1 VSIDDHKEADIS
13 QSELINGFVR
23 SIKGQDREL
32 VLNSGD
38 EVVGAILTAE
48 QYEWFLD
55 QLDSHQDVSFIDERY
70 DDKDGSQSLDDFKKD
85 LEE

>member
-1 VSIDDHKEADIS
+1 MSIDDHKEADIS

-23 SIKGQDREL
+23 SIKTQEREL
-32 VLNSGD
+32 VLNSGN

-55 QLDSHQDVSFIDERY
+55 QLDSHQDFSFIDERY

>member
-1 VSIDDHKEADIS
+1 MSIDDHKEADIS
-13 QSELINGFVR
+13 QFELINGFVR

>member
-1 VSIDDHKEADIS
+1 MGIDDHNEADVS
-13 QSELINGFVR
+13 QSESINGFVR
-23 SIKGQDREL
+23 SIKDQEREL
-32 VLNSGD
+32 VLTS
-38 EVVGAILTAE
+38 EQTIVGAILTAE

-55 QLDSHQDVSFIDERY
+55 QLDACQDVSFINDRY

>member
-1 VSIDDHKEADIS
+1 MSIDDHKEADIS

-23 SIKGQDREL
+23 SIKTQEREL
-32 VLNSGD
+32 VLNSGN

>member
-1 VSIDDHKEADIS
+1 MSVDDHNEADIS
-13 QSELINGFVR
+13 QSESINGFVR
-23 SIKGQDREL
+23 SIKTQEREL
-32 VLNSGD
+32 ILTS
-38 EVVGAILTAE
+38 EEKIVGAILTAE

-55 QLDSHQDVSFIDERY
+55 QLDSCQDVSFIDERY